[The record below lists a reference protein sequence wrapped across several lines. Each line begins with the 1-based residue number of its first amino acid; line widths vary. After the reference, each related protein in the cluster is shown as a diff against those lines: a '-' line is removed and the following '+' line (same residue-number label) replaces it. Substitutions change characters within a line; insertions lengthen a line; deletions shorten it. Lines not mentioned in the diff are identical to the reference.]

1 MNNVRPLFFIPSFIL
16 TLTLFTA
23 SGQEHNLDESD
34 TCVKFCDP
42 GVKGTSPGKGLEI
55 GIESLPNSTFKGPN
69 GNTQSLEKNQRIYA
83 KLRFPILLKP
93 SIKILGVIRAAKQR
107 FHFKNEETATVLPKN
122 LRDKSLKSTG
132 LALYGIKSLNE
143 KNYMGVRASANF
155 NGDYPSLLNNE
166 GQNIKASLAALY
178 GIKPSEN
185 LEYGIGLAQSYW
197 NQEVSIFPVFRFNYT
212 KADFGIEALLPKEVF
227 FRYNLSKKS
236 FLYAGAEYQGQ
247 EYLMNGQGNSPL
259 LYDENALRFQ
269 GNFERR
275 IVPWVWLNV
284 KAGYQTSIDF
294 SIQSSNGQGIIA
306 GDQDGSI
313 YGGIEISLRPPE
325 NND

>member
-1 MNNVRPLFFIPSFIL
+1 MRKL
-16 TLTLFTA
+16 
-23 SGQEHNLDESD
+23 
-34 TCVKFCDP
+34 
-42 GVKGTSPGKGLEI
+42 
-55 GIESLPNSTFKGPN
+55 
-69 GNTQSLEKNQRIYA
+69 
-83 KLRFPILLKP
+83 LRFYRKT
-93 SIKILGVIRAAKQR
+93 LG
-107 FHFKNEETATVLPKN
+107 
-122 LRDKSLKSTG
+122 DKSLKSTG